1 MPAPTT
7 VDDFLQFAR
16 KSGQLDGTRLD
27 DYLEKASEELPASP
41 RKMAVRLI
49 RAGVMTTFQ
58 AEQFLQGKHK
68 GFRLGTYRII
78 DRLGTGGAGLVYL
91 AKHEVLQKRF
101 AIKVLPQ
108 ACANDPGV
116 LERFRREARA
126 AAALDHPNV
135 MQVYD
140 FREEDGLSYLV
151 MEYIEGPTLQRLLH
165 RRERLDVTTACEYAR
180 QAALGL
186 QHAHE
191 NGLVHR
197 DVKPGNLM
205 VDPTGTVK
213 VLDLGL
219 ARYEAE
225 AGEAGESL
233 TQMFNSNQ
241 VLGTSDYLSPE
252 QALSLHDVD
261 GRADIYSLGATL
273 YALLTGK
280 PPFPD
285 GSIAKKLM
293 LHQTET
299 PTPVHA
305 IRPDIPRDLSDLIA
319 KMLAKKPDERFA
331 TAGVVAL
338 ALARWAEIPSRS
350 ILQPSNQTLTDLRLE
365 AATGLIGG
373 STGTL
378 ARSCGFAPDTVMA
391 AEDTLSP
398 RPGKQAERPQEPT
411 VPTPASAERAG
422 ESELS
427 PKQPFRSLPS
437 VTIAVGVGIALGLVA
452 IVGWILRR

>member
-91 AKHEVLQKRF
+91 AKHEVLLKRF

-165 RRERLDVTTACEYAR
+165 RRERLDVPTACEYAR

-233 TQMFNSNQ
+233 THMFNSGSLLGTANDATPLALWIDSGTPL
-241 VLGTSDYLSPE
+241 VLGAD
-252 QALSLHDVD
+252 ANVD
-261 GRADIYSLGATL
+261 G
-273 YALLTGK
+273 
-280 PPFPD
+280 
-285 GSIAKKLM
+285 
-293 LHQTET
+293 
-299 PTPVHA
+299 
-305 IRPDIPRDLSDLIA
+305 
-319 KMLAKKPDERFA
+319 
-331 TAGVVAL
+331 AGGV
-338 ALARWAEIPSRS
+338 
-350 ILQPSNQTLTDLRLE
+350 QYFFQ
-365 AATGLIGG
+365 
-373 STGTL
+373 
-378 ARSCGFAPDTVMA
+378 GF
-391 AEDTLSP
+391 
-398 RPGKQAERPQEPT
+398 
-411 VPTPASAERAG
+411 VPA
-422 ESELS
+422 
-427 PKQPFRSLPS
+427 
-437 VTIAVGVGIALGLVA
+437 LVA
-452 IVGWILRR
+452 REIFIRGEYIRGRRMLFFLVLRYFPWLG

>member
-16 KSGQLDGTRLD
+16 KSGQLDGNRLD
-27 DYLEKASEELPASP
+27 DYLGSSAEELPASP
-41 RKMAVRLI
+41 RKLAVRLI

-68 GFRLGTYRII
+68 GFRLGSYRIL

-108 ACANDPGV
+108 ACAQDPGV

-135 MQVYD
+135 VQVYD

-165 RRERLDVTTACEYAR
+165 RRERLDVATACEYAR
-180 QAALGL
+180 QAATGL

-225 AGEAGESL
+225 AGEPGESL

-299 PTPVHA
+299 PTPVHM
-305 IRPDIPRDLSDLIA
+305 IRPEIPRDLSDLIA
-319 KMLAKKPDERFA
+319 KMLAKKPDDRFA
-331 TAGVVAL
+331 SAGVVAL

-350 ILQPSNQTLTDLRLE
+350 VLQPSNQTLAERRID
-365 AATGLIGG
+365 AATGLFAG

-378 ARSCGFAPDTVMA
+378 ARSGGLAADTVMA
-391 AEDTLSP
+391 ADDTLSP
-398 RPGKQAERPQEPT
+398 SPGKGAGRPQEPT
-411 VPTPASAERAG
+411 DATPIPSARTAEARPQW
-422 ESELS
+422 SRLS
-427 PKQPFRSLPS
+427 LALIG
-437 VTIAVGVGIALGLVA
+437 VGVGVAVGVLGWLLL
-452 IVGWILRR
+452 G

>member
-27 DYLEKASEELPASP
+27 DYLAGVAEALPDSP
-41 RKMAVRLI
+41 RKLAVRLI

-91 AKHEVLQKRF
+91 ARHEVLGKRF

-108 ACANDPGV
+108 ACAGDPGV

-140 FREEDGLSYLV
+140 FREEDGMSYLV
-151 MEYIEGPTLQRLLH
+151 MEYVEGPTLQQLLH
-165 RRERLDVTTACEYAR
+165 RRGRLDIATACEYAR

-191 NGLVHR
+191 HGLVHR

-205 VDPTGTVK
+205 VDAGGTVK

-219 ARYEAE
+219 ARYEADAE
-225 AGEAGESL
+225 KEGESL
-233 TQMFNSNQ
+233 TKLFNSNQ

-293 LHQTET
+293 LHQTEM

-305 IRPDIPRDLSDLIA
+305 IRPEVPEDLSDLIA
-319 KMLAKKPDERFA
+319 KMLAKKPDDRFA
-331 TAGVVAL
+331 SAGVVAL
-338 ALARWAEIPSRS
+338 ALARWADAASPSG
-350 ILQPSNQTLTDLRLE
+350 LQPSNQTLAEIRINPR
-365 AATGLIGG
+365 AGLISS
-373 STGTL
+373 STGAA
-378 ARSCGFAPDTVMA
+378 ARPGGLSPDTVMA
-391 AEDTLSP
+391 ADDTMSP
-398 RPGKQAERPQEPT
+398 DRGKKATRPQKPSDPPAVPPT
-411 VPTPASAERAG
+411 RGGAGRRRAPLLALIG
-422 ESELS
+422 AALC
-427 PKQPFRSLPS
+427 
-437 VTIAVGVGIALGLVA
+437 VAAGV
-452 IVGWILRR
+452 VGWVLLR